1 MGEMRITSMGQWVVA
16 VVVMVALMG
25 ALGGC
30 GELGRPEARWPEHRK
45 MGEKR
50 ISDLEA
56 YAGTLRPQIQH
67 LEERIAELEKQV
79 KKQREA
85 LRAPVQ

>member
-1 MGEMRITSMGQWVVA
+1 MRISSMGQWAVA
-16 VVVMVALMG
+16 VVVLVAL
-25 ALGGC
+25 AAC
-30 GELGRPEARWPEHRK
+30 GERSRPEVRWPEHRK

-56 YAGTLRPQIQH
+56 YAGTLRPQIQR

-85 LRAPVQ
+85 VPAPER